1 MLALAQM
8 QQKVVL
14 KTSLDPI
21 CSQNVQVIAVGQ
33 AQQLAISVS
42 RAQKKPSCS
51 HCNCKWTYPSSLVE
65 CRLETE
71 FMVKNHIFKNSSF
84 GQNTVK
90 DHTSFGKQYAWK
102 NSELFHVLKPEL

>member
-1 MLALAQM
+1 MLGLVQM

-21 CSQNVQVIAVGQ
+21 GKQNVQIIAVGQ

-51 HCNCKWTYPSSLVE
+51 HCNSKWTCPSSLVE

-71 FMVKNHIFKNSSF
+71 FMVKNQIFKNSRF
-84 GQNTVK
+84 GKNTVRK
-90 DHTSFGKQYAWK
+90 RSYKLWQAVCL
-102 NSELFHVLKPEL
+102 ERQ